1 MTDESDVWLHSASVV
16 ILAESHNPSILN
28 KDFLVMHSIVPE
40 EWSVVETVVTPM
52 LSVVR
57 YANGTRLQVDGQ
69 RLEIAEE
76 CDLPFR
82 KYVNDRLYN
91 LAVSYVE
98 TLPHVPYR
106 GLGINYTVSIIR
118 QDPLQWITKRFLK
131 FYPWNEEFYMT
142 PRFSVNMR
150 EATLN
155 LGIHSKKLLREG
167 NSERSVVVDCNI
179 HYSEQFDAVSLR
191 GKIHGWSNEK
201 ERIADALDRILGD

>member
-1 MTDESDVWLHSASVV
+1 MASESDVWLHSASVV
-16 ILAESHNPSILN
+16 ILAESHNPTILN
-28 KDFLVMHSIVPE
+28 KDFLVVHSIVPK

-57 YANGTRLQVDGQ
+57 YANGIKFQVDGQ
-69 RLEIAEE
+69 RLEIVEE

-82 KYVNDRLYN
+82 KYTSDRLYK
-91 LAVSYVE
+91 LAISYVD

-106 GLGINYTVSIIR
+106 GLGINYTVSVVR

-131 FYPWNEEFYMT
+131 LQPWSEEFYMT
-142 PRFSVNMR
+142 PRFSVGMR

-155 LGIHSKKLLREG
+155 LGIHSKELLREG
-167 NSERSVVVDCNI
+167 NSQNLVVVDCNI
-179 HYSEQFDAVSLR
+179 HYGEQLGAASLCDKIR
-191 GKIHGWSNEK
+191 GWTNEK